1 MFKWET
7 EGSRFVMERLLEA
20 GHEAVYVGGAVRDIA
35 LGLTP
40 KDIDIATA
48 ATPEEIEALFRRT
61 IDVGKEHGTIIVLVG
76 EEQLEVTTY
85 RSESTYS
92 DYRRPDKV
100 TFVRSLHEDLKRR
113 DFTMNAMA
121 INHEGRW
128 IDPFNGLLH
137 IEKRT
142 IQAVGQADERFEED
156 ALRIIRA
163 VRFVSTLGFTIESE
177 TQRAMKKHASLL
189 SHLAVERIKQE
200 FDKMF
205 RGDYLVQAL
214 RILYETGLHHY
225 LPETKE
231 EITLES
237 FEYVEQPIEGWV
249 LWAQCHQL
257 ASTELARAY
266 KLSKKERE
274 AIARYL
280 TLLQEQEWTPWIVY
294 CYSLDELL
302 FVRRVNARCE
312 TESEL
317 RQMKERLPIQSKRD
331 LAFDGRD
338 VKQYYPN
345 CRGKNIGQLLEEI
358 ERAVVL
364 QKVSNDTEEIIEWV
378 NEHVYERLCI
388 K

>member
-7 EGSRFVMERLLEA
+7 KGSRFVIERLFEA
-20 GHEAVYVGGAVRDIA
+20 GYEAVYVGGALRDIA

-48 ATPEEIEALFRRT
+48 ATPEEIEALFHRT

-92 DYRRPDKV
+92 DHRRPDDV

-121 INHEGRW
+121 IDHRGQW
-128 IDPFNGLLH
+128 IDPFDGLRH
-137 IEKRT
+137 IQERT

-156 ALRIIRA
+156 ALRMIRA
-163 VRFVSTLGFTIESE
+163 VRFVSTLGFTVESE
-177 TQRAMKKHASLL
+177 TQRAMQKHASLI
-189 SHLAVERIKQE
+189 SYLAMERIKQE

-205 RGDYLVQAL
+205 RGEHLVQAL
-214 RILYETGLHHY
+214 HLLYETGLHRY
-225 LPETKE
+225 LPASQE
-231 EITLES
+231 ELPLQPFS
-237 FEYVEQPIEGWV
+237 LVQQPIEGWV
-249 LWAQCHQL
+249 LWAKYHHL
-257 ASTELARAY
+257 TSADVAKAY

-274 AIARYL
+274 AIERYL
-280 TLLQEQEWTPWIVY
+280 TLAQEREWTLWTVY
-294 CYSLDELL
+294 HYSLEELL
-302 FVRRVNARCE
+302 FIRRLNERPE
-312 TESEL
+312 TEQQL
-317 RQMKERLPIQSKRD
+317 RQMKAQLPIQSKRD
-331 LAFDGRD
+331 LAFDGKD
-338 VKQYYPN
+338 VKRYYPN
-345 CRGKNIGQLLEEI
+345 CLGENIGQLLTEI

-364 QKVSNDTEEIIEWV
+364 RKVSNDTEEIIEWV
-378 NEHVYERLCI
+378 NEHVYERLCT